1 MGKRHQQ
8 NPGADFTKKKRKV
21 GKGKATPDNAT
32 KTSFVSRGIVVP
44 AQLGN
49 KDGSVPTTKRKL
61 SFTVRL
67 CLRNIVLSIEYQLPL
82 CMIMLKFVRNQ

>member
-67 CLRNIVLSIEYQLPL
+67 CFKKYSVKCGIPITTVYDNAQIRT
-82 CMIMLKFVRNQ
+82 

>member
-8 NPGADFTKKKRKV
+8 NPGVDFTKKKRKV
-21 GKGKATPDNAT
+21 GKAKPTPDNVT

-49 KDGSVPTTKRKL
+49 KDGSVPTTRRKL
-61 SFTVRL
+61 SFAVRKL
-67 CLRNIVLSIEYQLPL
+67 ILLLVH
-82 CMIMLKFVRNQ
+82 